1 MTITRIEATN
11 CFCFSTFA
19 MDVPRE
25 GVVIEGGN
33 GKGKT
38 SGLNLIR
45 AALVEKGAT
54 KDMIKKG
61 ADKGEILVRVDSHL
75 VQRVMTQGEKF
86 RTTLRVTDGAGKV
99 VPEPGAFLKNLL
111 GLSPLDPIELF
122 LEKDK
127 GKRRAKILSAIPCS
141 VTAEQLAAWCP
152 KGADLVQLV
161 GNDGWGQPALAD
173 HGLEVIARAYKA
185 LYAQRT
191 EANRVAKERQAT
203 VDQAIAKE
211 TAAYDAL
218 STFRIENALPEKAM
232 ELQQA
237 ERTLNEAKRAEV
249 ALDEQARAA
258 EQSAKAQT
266 RTREKIASLR
276 QKASD
281 LRANQPIAPT
291 DEQHAEAGKD
301 VERCTTAVDDA
312 QSVVARLR
320 QELESA
326 EQVLRDKQ
334 LALNNAQLRVRVLD
348 EQDRKADIAVDEIA
362 DLEGQAD
369 GLEQALG
376 ALPIA
381 PSEAQFDEIERRI
394 RKASAAVQHA
404 VKSAELATHA
414 ETVDKARAM
423 LRSAQEDAAALDKS
437 VKTLADD
444 APAALLTAADGIK
457 GLTIDGDDIFLD
469 GVSLDQLSGQERLF
483 FAVEIARRLNAK
495 SKLIC
500 VDGLEVLD
508 AEHRAA
514 FIAKATEGGYQMI
527 ATRVVDTGGDPV
539 AVPIHSEA

>member
-1 MTITRIEATN
+1 
-11 CFCFSTFA
+11 
-19 MDVPRE
+19 
-25 GVVIEGGN
+25 
-33 GKGKT
+33 
-38 SGLNLIR
+38 
-45 AALVEKGAT
+45 
-54 KDMIKKG
+54 
-61 ADKGEILVRVDSHL
+61 
-75 VQRVMTQGEKF
+75 
-86 RTTLRVTDGAGKV
+86 
-99 VPEPGAFLKNLL
+99 
-111 GLSPLDPIELF
+111 
-122 LEKDK
+122 
-127 GKRRAKILSAIPCS
+127 
-141 VTAEQLAAWCP
+141 
-152 KGADLVQLV
+152 V

-191 EANRVAKERQAT
+191 ETNRVVKERQAT
-203 VDQAIAKE
+203 VDQASAKE

-218 STFRIENALPEKAM
+218 STFRVENALPEKAM

-237 ERTLNEAKRAEV
+237 ERALNEAKRAEV

-291 DEQHAEAGKD
+291 GAMMESAWAEVERAADDVAEAQAIVNELKAKLAAA
-301 VERCTTAVDDA
+301 EATLEMKWNAREYARAQHDA
-312 QSVVARLR
+312 
-320 QELESA
+320 LETQQQRA
-326 EQVLRDKQ
+326 E
-334 LALNNAQLRVRVLD
+334 A
-348 EQDRKADIAVDEIA
+348 AVDEIA
-362 DLEGQAD
+362 NIEGQALE
-369 GLEQALG
+369 LEQALG
-376 ALPIA
+376 SLPIA
-381 PSEAQFDEIERRI
+381 PSEAQFEEAERRI
-394 RKASAAVQHA
+394 RQATAAVQHA
-404 VKSAELATHA
+404 QKSAELAAHA

-444 APAALLTAADGIK
+444 APAALLAAADGIK